1 MGLLSGSFLTG
12 CTKKYK
18 EPGFDLNANERAI
31 HTTVF
36 VNKTGR
42 NIQKVAVRFMEPSE
56 QRVATRR
63 LDSLIGGPIAAMDS
77 LIVKYNLDQNITG
90 KENYHYVY
98 VWFDIAKPPLKIEK
112 NILFP
117 GRFTAQNVRYQVYTD
132 TIIFQLFKKK

>member
-1 MGLLSGSFLTG
+1 
-12 CTKKYK
+12 
-18 EPGFDLNANERAI
+18 
-31 HTTVF
+31 
-36 VNKTGR
+36 
-42 NIQKVAVRFMEPSE
+42 MEPSE